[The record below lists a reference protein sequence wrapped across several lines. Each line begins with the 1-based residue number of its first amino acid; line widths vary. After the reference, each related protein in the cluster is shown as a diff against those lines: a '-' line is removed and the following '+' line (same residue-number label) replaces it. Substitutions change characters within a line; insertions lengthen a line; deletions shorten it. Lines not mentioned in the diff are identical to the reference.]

1 MRISVSIYRAVVL
14 VAALTLP
21 AMAFADFG
29 ANLYSN
35 GSFESN
41 SSGWVVQPD
50 SGNSTSF
57 TYPVAGNNGSKA
69 LGIKVTSYS
78 RGDIF
83 WQPAKMP
90 VTAGKSYAFSAYSL
104 NSVPVS
110 VIASFY
116 NSNGS
121 AVAYA
126 TLGTVPAGTTW
137 KQFTATTTVPAGATT
152 MRVQHVIRAV
162 GTLAVDDY
170 SLRLYT
176 ASTTTPPPPPPA
188 TTTKP
193 VINSFSASPAT
204 ITAGQSSTLSWA
216 TTGATYM
223 TIDQGVGVVTGTSKV
238 VSPSATTT
246 YTLSAGNAAGTTT
259 ATVTVNVKPVVVT
272 PPPPPSKPTISSFSA
287 SPTTVTAG
295 QSSTLS
301 WATSGATLL
310 TIDQGVGTVTGTSK
324 SVTPAAT
331 TTYTLSA
338 GNSAGTTTATVT
350 VNVKPVVVT
359 PPPPPSNNLINNG
372 NLEAGNTNAPTGW
385 SNDYWGSMTPKFTY
399 PVAGKGGGKAA
410 QIQVT
415 QFTDGA
421 ANWIFNHVTASTH
434 AQYQFTEDYMATVP
448 TELDIEYKMSDGSYR
463 YEWLQ
468 TVAPASSW
476 QTVTAQVTPPTGAV
490 SFTVLHILARVGT
503 LTIDNASLVTLT
515 DLFASGMITFAFDD
529 GLTSQYQN
537 AVPMLNAA
545 GFKASFYIITNQPT
559 SGDSGSMTWTQIKNL
574 NSQGFEIGGH
584 TRTHAA
590 LTTLSSS
597 QLNSEVSGSYQD
609 LVAQGLTPKS
619 FVYPLGD
626 VNGAVEAAVK
636 SAGYQVARGSYYGL
650 NGTVSDR
657 YDLYDI
663 RIDKSTSLASI
674 QQYIDQ
680 AKADKRW
687 LVLEIH
693 DVVPSGGDDYAVTN
707 SFFQSLVNYV
717 KQSGIQVST
726 LSQGMSQLSN

>member
-1 MRISVSIYRAVVL
+1 MKIIVLAARAVL
-14 VAALTLP
+14 VVALIIP
-21 AMAFADFG
+21 AIVSADLG
-29 ANLYSN
+29 ANLFTN

-83 WQPAKMP
+83 WQPAKIP
-90 VTAGKSYAFSAYSL
+90 VSAGKQYFFSAYSL
-104 NSVPVS
+104 NSVPVA

-116 NSNGS
+116 NSSGS

-126 TLGTVPAGTTW
+126 TLGTVPAGASW
-137 KQFTATTTVPAGATT
+137 RQFSATTTVPAGATT

-170 SLRLYT
+170 SLSLYT
-176 ASTTTPPPPPPA
+176 PSSSTTTPPVTPPA

-193 VINSFSASPAT
+193 VINSFA
-204 ITAGQSSTLSWA
+204 
-216 TTGATYM
+216 
-223 TIDQGVGVVTGTSKV
+223 
-238 VSPSATTT
+238 
-246 YTLSAGNAAGTTT
+246 
-259 ATVTVNVKPVVVT
+259 
-272 PPPPPSKPTISSFSA
+272 A

-301 WATSGATLL
+301 WATSGATFM
-310 TIDQGVGTVTGTSK
+310 TIDQGVGAVTGTSK
-324 SVTPAAT
+324 VVSPNAT

-338 GNSAGTTTATVT
+338 GNSAGTTTATVV

-359 PPPPPSNNLINNG
+359 PPPPPAKPIITSFSASPTTVTAGQSSTLSWVTSGATLLVIDNGVGTVTGTSKSVAPSATTTYMLSAGNSAGTTTATVVVNVKPVVVTPPPPSNNLIANG
-372 NLEAGNTNAPTGW
+372 NLESGSTNAPTGW
-385 SNDYWGSMTPKFTY
+385 SNDFWGSMTPKFTY

-448 TELDIEYKMSDGSYR
+448 TELDIEYKMSDGTFR

-468 TVAPASSW
+468 TVVPSASW

-490 SFTVLHILARVGT
+490 SFTVLHILAKVGM
-503 LTIDNASLVTLT
+503 LTIDNASLATLN
-515 DLFASGMITFAFDD
+515 DPFAQGMITFAFDD

-559 SGDSGSMTWTQIKNL
+559 SGDSNSMTWTQIKNL
-574 NSQGFEIGGH
+574 ASQGFEIGGH

-590 LTTLSSS
+590 LTTLNAA
-597 QLNSEVSGSYQD
+597 QLSSEVSGSYQD
-609 LVAQGLTPKS
+609 LAAQGLTPTS

-626 VNGAVEAAVK
+626 VNATVEAAVK
-636 SAGYQVARGSYYGL
+636 NAGYQVARGSYYGL

-657 YDLYDI
+657 YNLYDI
-663 RIDKSTSLASI
+663 RIDASSNLNTI
-674 QQYIDQ
+674 KQYIDQ

-687 LVLEIH
+687 IVLEIH
-693 DVVPSGGDDYAVTN
+693 DVMTGGDEFAVTPA
-707 SFFQSLVNYV
+707 FFQSLVSYI
-717 KQSGIQVST
+717 KTSGVQVST
-726 LSQGMSQLSN
+726 LSQGMSGLNN

>member
-1 MRISVSIYRAVVL
+1 MRTIFLVSRAVVL
-14 VAALTLP
+14 AAALVLP
-21 AMAFADFG
+21 SIVLADFG
-29 ANLYSN
+29 SNLFAN

-50 SGNSTSF
+50 SGNSTNF

-90 VTAGKSYAFSAYSL
+90 VTAGKAYAFSAYSL
-104 NSVPVS
+104 NSVPIQ

-116 NSNGS
+116 NSSGS

-126 TLGTVPAGTTW
+126 TLGTIPAGNAW
-137 KQFTATTTVPAGATT
+137 NQFTATTTVPAGATT
-152 MRVQHVIRAV
+152 MRVQHVIRSV

-176 ASTTTPPPPPPA
+176 ASSTTTPPVVTPPA
-188 TTTKP
+188 TTSKP
-193 VINSFSASPAT
+193 VLNSFAASPAT

-216 TTGATYM
+216 TTGATFM
-223 TIDQGVGVVTGTSKV
+223 
-238 VSPSATTT
+238 
-246 YTLSAGNAAGTTT
+246 
-259 ATVTVNVKPVVVT
+259 
-272 PPPPPSKPTISSFSA
+272 
-287 SPTTVTAG
+287 
-295 QSSTLS
+295 
-301 WATSGATLL
+301 

-324 SVTPAAT
+324 AVAPTAT
-331 TTYTLSA
+331 TIYTLSA

-350 VNVKPVVVT
+350 VTVKPVVVT
-359 PPPPPSNNLINNG
+359 PPPPPPPTNNLITNG
-372 NLEAGNTNAPTGW
+372 NFESGTTNAPTGW
-385 SNDYWGSMTPKFTY
+385 SHDYWGSITPTFTY

-410 QIQVT
+410 QIQIT

-421 ANWIFNHVTASTH
+421 ANWISNPISASTH
-434 AQYQFTEDYMATVP
+434 AQYQFTEDYMASVAS
-448 TELDIEYKMSDGSYR
+448 ELNIEYKMSDGSYR

-468 TVAPASSW
+468 TVAPSASW

-490 SFTVLHILARVGT
+490 SFTVLHILAKAGT
-503 LTIDNASLVTLT
+503 LTIDNASLVTLN
-515 DLFASGMITFAFDD
+515 DPFAAGMITFAFDD
-529 GLTSQYQN
+529 GLLSQYQN
-537 AVPMLNAA
+537 AVPILNAA
-545 GFKASFYIITNQPT
+545 GFKAGFYIITNQPT
-559 SGDSGSMTWTQIKNL
+559 SGDSNSMTWAQIKNL
-574 NSQGFEIGGH
+574 NAQGFEIGGH

-609 LVAQGLTPKS
+609 LVAQGITPKA

-626 VNGAVEAAVK
+626 VNVSVEAAVK

-657 YDLYDI
+657 YNLYDI
-663 RIDKSTSLASI
+663 RIDQSTSLATI

-693 DVVPSGGDDYAVTN
+693 DVLPSGGDEYAVTT
-707 SFFQSLVNYV
+707 SYFQSLVNYV

-726 LSQGMSQLSN
+726 LSGGMSQLSN